1 MRGIRGLVFGFMA
14 GIGLVTAG
22 AAKAVEIEYWQYVFD
37 TRIKAM
43 DELIKRFQAA
53 NPGITVKHTTFPYA
67 DYQTKVAAAIPA
79 GQGPDVVQLFYGWLD
94 NFVSAKFVQP
104 LPTDTFPPEMLQK
117 EFFPI
122 IEAMKR
128 DGKYYGVP
136 TAVRSLA
143 LFYNKKLF
151 QEAGLDP
158 SKPPRTLDEFVAAAQ
173 KTAKRDG
180 SGNLLSAGTTMDMG
194 GQDHQWWREVLI
206 RQFGGA
212 PYSPDYRKVTYDSA
226 AGLKALQFFVD
237 LQQKHK
243 VGQVGFLDEAQ
254 AAFRAGRAA
263 MTVDGTFRLGA
274 FGGIKNF
281 EWGVAELPADAEGK
295 RSNYASYWVNAI
307 TTKAQGEKL
316 EASKKFLSYVTSPE
330 AMEIWLKTVGELPA
344 RRSVALTEKNLAD
357 PIYGPFLK
365 ALEYSQTT
373 LFVDEAAQRQI
384 TIDMVNRVLLQ
395 NQDPKASL
403 AEAAKAE
410 QALLDRHYSQQK

>member
-1 MRGIRGLVFGFMA
+1 MRALRGMVFGLAA
-14 GIGLVTAG
+14 GIGLMAAG
-22 AAKAVEIEYWQYVFD
+22 TAKAVEIEYWQYVFES
-37 TRIKAM
+37 RVKAM

-67 DYQTKVAAAIPA
+67 DYQTKIAAAIPA

-104 LPTDTFPPEMLQK
+104 LPTDTFPPEMLEK

-122 IEAMKR
+122 ISAMKR

-151 QEAGLDP
+151 EQAGLDP
-158 SKPPRTLDEFVAAAQ
+158 AKPPQTLDELLAAAQ
-173 KTAKRDG
+173 KAAKRDG
-180 SGNLLSAGTTMDMG
+180 AGNLLSAGITLDMA
-194 GQDHQWWREVLI
+194 GQDHQWWREVLV

-212 PYSPDYRKVTYDSA
+212 PYSADSRKVTYDSE
-226 AGLKALQFFVD
+226 AGARALQFYVD

-243 VGQVGFLDEAQ
+243 VGQVGFMDEGQ

-263 MTVDGTFRLGA
+263 MTIDGTFRLGA
-274 FGGIKNF
+274 FGNIKGF
-281 EWGVAELPADAEGK
+281 EWGVTELPANAEGK

-316 EASKKFLSYVTSPE
+316 EASKKFLAFVTSPE
-330 AMEIWLKTVGELPA
+330 AMELWLKTVGEVPA

-357 PIYGPFLK
+357 PVYGPFLK

-384 TIDMVNRVLLQ
+384 TMDMTNRVLLQ

-410 QALLDRHYSQQK
+410 QAILDRYYSQQK